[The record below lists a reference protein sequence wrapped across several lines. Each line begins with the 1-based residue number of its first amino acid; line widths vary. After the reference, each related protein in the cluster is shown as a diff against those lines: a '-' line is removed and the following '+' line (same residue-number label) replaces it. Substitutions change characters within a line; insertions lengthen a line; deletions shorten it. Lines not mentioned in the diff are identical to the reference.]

1 VLYEEAKFSVEYK
14 LHQFGSGE
22 TITAIIRKFNYMDM
36 PISVINTLINEYNI
50 LNNNEVPKMGT
61 TVKIPILS
69 TQQTK

>member
-1 VLYEEAKFSVEYK
+1 MEYK